1 MIASTRLRQDFGEA
15 SEHEH
20 ENMMNDMDKGSSNMK
35 EATPG
40 SYKEIFTLALPLVV
54 SSGSW
59 TIMHFTDRVFLSW
72 YSEDALAASLPAG
85 VTNFTFICFFM
96 GVASY
101 TGTFVAQY
109 SGARQF
115 DRIGRIVWQGVFF
128 SFLSTLLL
136 LPLIPLSLPLFRFIG
151 HPGNIPE
158 LEAQYFRILCYGMGF
173 SLLSSAF
180 SSFFI
185 GLGRT
190 RIVMIVNL
198 LIASLNIVLDYAW
211 IFGKWGFPRWGIRG
225 AAWATSISAMIGAL
239 IIVALYLFPGNQKRY
254 ATISSFG
261 FDSKLFIRL
270 LKFGLP
276 SGLQFLLD
284 MACFTLFVLM
294 VGRLGKLQLVATN
307 IAFNVNVFAF
317 MPMIGFGIAAS
328 TLVGQYLGSNKPD
341 IAVICVRKM
350 FRLTILYMGTVAIS
364 YILFPDLY
372 VRLYGSRENPALLA
386 EIHRMARILLL
397 FVAVY
402 SFFDAMNMIYISAL
416 KGAGDTFFV
425 MIVIVIS
432 SLFIVVIPTY
442 ICCVIYKGSIYL
454 AWTFFSIYVIFV
466 AFVFLI
472 RYRGG
477 KWKSMRVIETRV
489 SELSPAPGALS
500 ESEIMR

>member
-1 MIASTRLRQDFGEA
+1 MGEI
-15 SEHEH
+15 
-20 ENMMNDMDKGSSNMK
+20 K
-35 EATPG
+35 PG
-40 SYKEIFTLALPLVV
+40 SYKEIFTLSLPLVV

-59 TIMHFTDRVFLSW
+59 TIMHFTDRMFLSW

-85 VTNFTFICFFM
+85 VTNFTFLCFFM
-96 GVASY
+96 GVATY

-109 SGARQF
+109 FGAGQF

-128 SFLSTLLL
+128 SLLSTLLL
-136 LPLIPLSLPLFRFIG
+136 LPLIPLSRPLFRFIG

-180 SSFFI
+180 STFFI

-190 RIVMIVNL
+190 RVVMIVNL
-198 LIASLNIVLDYAW
+198 LIAVLNIVLDYAW

-239 IIVALYLFPGNQKRY
+239 IMAALYLFPENQKRY
-254 ATISSFG
+254 ATISGFG
-261 FDSKLFIRL
+261 FDPKLFLRL

-294 VGRLGKLQLVATN
+294 VGRLGKIELAATN
-307 IAFNVNVFAF
+307 IAFNINVFAF
-317 MPMIGFGIAAS
+317 MPMIGFGIAIA
-328 TLVGQYLGSNKPD
+328 TLVGQYLGRNRPD
-341 IAVICVRKM
+341 IAALCVSRI
-350 FRLTILYMGTVAIS
+350 FLITLIYMGAVSIS
-364 YILFPDLY
+364 YILFPNLY
-372 VRLYGSRENPALLA
+372 IRVYGTRENPALLA
-386 EIHRMARILLL
+386 EIHRLARILLM

-416 KGAGDTFFV
+416 KGAGDTLFV
-425 MIVIVIS
+425 MIVIVIC

-454 AWTFFSIYVIFV
+454 AWTFFSLYVIFV
-466 AFVFLI
+466 AFVFLM

-489 SELSPAPGALS
+489 VELSSAPGALS
-500 ESEIMR
+500 ESEVMR